1 MAKNKRNAAY
11 WAKRFEQLEA
21 AQINKGI
28 DYYNNLSEQYD
39 LAARNVTREIEAW
52 YQRFADEEGISLQA
66 AKKMLA
72 KDELKAFHMDVKEYI
87 RKGETLN
94 YSDKWKK
101 ELERAST
108 KWHISRLDA
117 LKLQMQQQVEMLYG
131 NEADGLDQLLQGI
144 YEDGYY
150 HTAYEIQKGVGVGSP
165 LASLDENRVSKLL
178 SRSWAADGSNFSERI
193 WGKHRPELI
202 NYLNTELTQSI
213 IRGDSPR
220 DLIDSVSRRFDV
232 SKRRAGT
239 LVMTESA
246 YFASASQKD
255 CFSDLGVD
263 RYRIVATLDSRT
275 SEICQEMDGKVFKMS
290 EYEIGVT
297 APPFHANCRSCTAPY
312 FDDEFASGSMRA
324 ARGEN
329 GKTYY
334 VPADMTYPEWKDA
347 YLHKSTG
354 ILSSGKPGIQ
364 GKPSVKFAGKLDMSD
379 PNAIQSELEA
389 FEKSVVSEPVEHA
402 YVILQNGKMYHLTG
416 GQRNVNIEIF
426 GDHLKGAYAS
436 HNHPATET
444 EYSFSNEDI
453 NLFTERGLKILRG
466 CDEMCTYEMTRNAE
480 QVDPEP
486 EEWMT
491 FENFRHTIMIGLAK
505 TKGIGYRRWRNDL
518 RRGE

>member
-1 MAKNKRNAAY
+1 MARNKRNAAY

-66 AKKMLA
+66 AKKTLA

-87 RKGETLN
+87 RKGKTLN

-165 LASLDENRVSKLL
+165 LASLDENRISKLL

-213 IRGDSPR
+213 IRGDGPR

-312 FDDEFASGSMRA
+312 FDDEFASESMRA
-324 ARGEN
+324 ARGED

-364 GKPSVKFAGKLDMSD
+364 GKPSVKFVGKLDMSD

-416 GQRNVNIEIF
+416 RQSNVDIEIF
-426 GDHLKGAYAS
+426 GNHLEGAYAS
-436 HNHPATET
+436 HNHPAEET
-444 EYSFSNEDI
+444 EYSFSNEDMRT
-453 NLFTERGLKILRG
+453 FMERKLEVLRG
-466 CDEMCTYEMTRNAE
+466 VDEKFIYELTRNAE
-480 QVDPEP
+480 DLEDSVLNWKTE
-486 EEWMT
+486 
-491 FENFRHTIMIGLAK
+491 ENFKHAQVREQAK
-505 TKGIGYRRWRNDL
+505 EWKLGYRRWKNDKG
-518 RRGE
+518 RG